1 MYFSEEFKCLQIF
14 FYSTC
19 LLSVEQI
26 QLLKHFM
33 PVLAMRKQKLLLY
46 SGFLRLFRQ
55 DDFFGLSWTEII
67 TAKSQKL

>member
-14 FYSTC
+14 FYSTR

-55 DDFFGLSWTEII
+55 DDFFWT
-67 TAKSQKL
+67 

>member
-46 SGFLRLFRQ
+46 SVFWDCFVKMIFLDLA
-55 DDFFGLSWTEII
+55 E
-67 TAKSQKL
+67 QK